1 VATLPVGVPLFDRL
15 ADVYT
20 QNPTTG
26 LDDVVAVTGL
36 ACRLAHNRVGAGIP
50 LSDRAELASSRRLIW
65 DPAVF
70 LPEHCSVVVDGVTWR
85 PAAGTF
91 QELRDWTGRGVYR
104 EAMVTRQET
113 V

>member
-1 VATLPVGVPLFDRL
+1 MSGPHGIPLFDRV
-15 ADVYT
+15 ADVFT
-20 QNPTTG
+20 LNPATG
-26 LDDVVAVTGL
+26 VDDVVAATGL
-36 ACRLAHNRVGAGIP
+36 SCRLAHNRVGAGTP

-65 DPAVF
+65 DPAVV
-70 LPEHCSVVVDGVTWR
+70 LPEHCTVVVDGIAWR

-91 QELRDWTGRGVYR
+91 QLLRDWTSQGVYR